1 MHSDNPTIELGIT
14 DNSAKPSSNSP
25 CSMEFLLDVRGS
37 EIIELF
43 GYNRDD
49 VLLCK
54 ENGDT
59 LNLDESVWSQGV
71 VNEDNIISN
80 QFDWFE

>member
-25 CSMEFLLDVRGS
+25 CYMELLLDVRGS

-71 VNEDNIISN
+71 VNEDNLISN